1 MIKAVRLNRA
11 QPVEQGEDH
20 QRGEP
25 LRGRRL
31 VEDRTVARLDP
42 HGLAQDGAM
51 ERAWLLIAVVYAAAM
66 LSNACV
72 HWRRWAPRLA
82 WLPISSLCV
91 DHSYQRPVNA
101 RGLRTIAQICVAFEW
116 CRFSPVIV
124 AKAEDERY
132 AIIDGQHRTI
142 AALTLGYDEV
152 PCSVIAADSKM
163 QASIFASI
171 NGTVTPISKL
181 ALYKA
186 GVRSGAEWALQ
197 VKRVCESA
205 GIIALTYPK
214 PYKALKPFETQ
225 SIGTL
230 INRIGRH
237 GEHVVAER
245 PREILADDR
254 QRAPRGRDPV
264 GQMPEAR

>member
-1 MIKAVRLNRA
+1 MTELTAL
-11 QPVEQGEDH
+11 QPANVEIGS
-20 QRGEP
+20 G
-25 LRGRRL
+25 
-31 VEDRTVARLDP
+31 
-42 HGLAQDGAM
+42 
-51 ERAWLLIAVVYAAAM
+51 
-66 LSNACV
+66 NAPGP
-72 HWRRWAPRLA
+72 RPRLA

-101 RGLRTIAQICVAFEW
+101 RGL
-116 CRFSPVIV
+116 
-124 AKAEDERY
+124 
-132 AIIDGQHRTI
+132 RTI

-237 GEHVVAER
+237 GEHVVTNALKLEAKQPGADTPGHFSPDTIDAAIHRVRSVTFTEKAHPAEDKAAR
-245 PREILADDR
+245 IRELKSRGYSRQAIAAALGVTYATVEEALA
-254 QRAPRGRDPV
+254 
-264 GQMPEAR
+264 

>member
-1 MIKAVRLNRA
+1 MTELTAL
-11 QPVEQGEDH
+11 QPANVEIGS
-20 QRGEP
+20 G
-25 LRGRRL
+25 
-31 VEDRTVARLDP
+31 
-42 HGLAQDGAM
+42 
-51 ERAWLLIAVVYAAAM
+51 
-66 LSNACV
+66 NAPGP
-72 HWRRWAPRLA
+72 RPRLA

-225 SIGTL
+225 SISTL

-237 GEHVVAER
+237 GEHVVTNALKLEAKQPGADTPGHFSPDTIDAAIHRVRSVTFTEKAHPAEDKAAR
-245 PREILADDR
+245 IRELKSRGYSRQAIAAALGVTYATVEEALA
-254 QRAPRGRDPV
+254 
-264 GQMPEAR
+264 